1 MDSSNMDTTYAPALW
16 KGICIRLNLLNILLV
31 EPNSMIH
38 KLGSKYIDRKSQEL
52 AMTGARNSKEH
63 RAKSINFVQ
72 PLIHP
77 LSTLRETSLI

>member
-1 MDSSNMDTTYAPALW
+1 MDTIYAPALW
-16 KGICIRLNLLNILLV
+16 KGICIRLDLLNILLV

-38 KLGSKYIDRKSQEL
+38 LHKLGSEYVEYRKSQEL
-52 AMTGARNSKEH
+52 TMAGARNSKEH